1 MNYSLSTTPL
11 HSGFAPLAPVGPP
24 NLSSSISGL
33 SQAHET
39 QAEVLGLR
47 KALEYETLCEG
58 IVGLPEMRET
68 DVHL

>member
-1 MNYSLSTTPL
+1 M
-11 HSGFAPLAPVGPP
+11 GPT

-39 QAEVLGLR
+39 QSEVLGPR
-47 KALEYETLCEG
+47 KALEYETLREG

>member
-1 MNYSLSTTPL
+1 M
-11 HSGFAPLAPVGPP
+11 GPP

>member
-1 MNYSLSTTPL
+1 MLSFYYSVTLRVCSISTRG
-11 HSGFAPLAPVGPP
+11 SAE
-24 NLSSSISGL
+24 LSSSISGL
-33 SQAHET
+33 SLAQET

-58 IVGLPEMRET
+58 IVGLPEMPET

>member
-1 MNYSLSTTPL
+1 LSLAL
-11 HSGFAPLAPVGPP
+11 
-24 NLSSSISGL
+24 
-33 SQAHET
+33 ET

-58 IVGLPEMRET
+58 IVGLPEMPET

>member
-1 MNYSLSTTPL
+1 MVCSISTRG
-11 HSGFAPLAPVGPP
+11 SAE
-24 NLSSSISGL
+24 LSSSISGL
-33 SQAHET
+33 SLAQET

-58 IVGLPEMRET
+58 IVGLPEMPET